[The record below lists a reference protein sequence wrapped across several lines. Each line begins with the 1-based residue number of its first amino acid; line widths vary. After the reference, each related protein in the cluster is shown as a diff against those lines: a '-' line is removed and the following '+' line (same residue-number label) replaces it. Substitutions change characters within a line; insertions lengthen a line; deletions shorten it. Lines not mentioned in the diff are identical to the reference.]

1 MSKERKMIQTMIKV
15 LLVLAGFLP
24 IDYAAALAAGRPS
37 TQPPVILSAAFD
49 AGQNGM
55 VISGHHFG
63 PAAPVVRL
71 GDQVLPVTSHTE
83 NQAVVTLPPAIP
95 SATYR
100 LTVTTD
106 GPRKLTSAP
115 FSATVFSVADR

>member
-1 MSKERKMIQTMIKV
+1 MIQSTIKV

-24 IDYAAALAAGRPS
+24 VDYAAALAAGKPA
-37 TQPPVILSAAFD
+37 TQPPVIVSTAFD
-49 AGQNGM
+49 ADQNGM

-63 PAAPVVRL
+63 SAVPIVRL
-71 GDQVLPVTSHTE
+71 GNQVLQVKSHTD